1 MNFDVAPGF
10 YTPEAL
16 EDEARNWIAVVR
28 YNYNLGIV
36 SDFIIK
42 NLGISFKHFYFNV
55 LLSNS
60 YLLFIISIPFP

>member
-1 MNFDVAPGF
+1 MTVTNGEYRYICVSFVNFDVAPGF

-42 NLGISFKHFYFNV
+42 KLGI
-55 LLSNS
+55 
-60 YLLFIISIPFP
+60 